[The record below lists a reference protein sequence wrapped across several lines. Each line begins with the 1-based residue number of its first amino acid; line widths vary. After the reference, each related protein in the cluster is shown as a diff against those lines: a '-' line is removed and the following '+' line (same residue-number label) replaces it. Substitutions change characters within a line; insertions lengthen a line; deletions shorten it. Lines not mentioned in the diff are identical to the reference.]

1 MTRKLAEFRLE
12 IQQQKRNHTYDEL
25 AEIHRVNKYYLW
37 HMLKNDSYVPP
48 NRVLRALDIPALIPA
63 PACVKCGNVHTTKK
77 CTQGAVKKN
86 RARRVAVR
94 CDDMRSA
101 ANTLLNNLDDTQIVE
116 LIGLLQKGG
125 ET

>member
-37 HMLKNDSYVPP
+37 HMLKNDNYIPP
-48 NRVLRALDIPALIPA
+48 NRILRVLDIPALVPA
-63 PACVKCGNVHTTKK
+63 PACTKCGEVHVTKR
-77 CTQGAVKKN
+77 CTQDVKISN
-86 RARRVAVR
+86 RPRRVAVR

-101 ANTLLNNLDDTQIVE
+101 ANTLLNNLDATKIDE
-116 LIGLLQKGG
+116 LVKLLEKVR
-125 ET
+125 